1 MKLSS
6 YRTCTLYFCGYC
18 GEGEHLTYES
28 RVNQLHGARMAL
40 TSTSSC
46 LHIPR
51 PITLEVPDMIAFATR
66 ITLKREGDAKLS

>member
-1 MKLSS
+1 MERACKWQSVQDSIL
-6 YRTCTLYFCGYC
+6 
-18 GEGEHLTYES
+18 